1 MPAKKKENP
10 LTLTQLN
17 EFYLRII
24 KPDTEVLVYKQ
35 LNSLRVE
42 MNENFEDLYKKFEDL
57 QQEYV
62 CANEQLKRIE
72 KQL

>member
-1 MPAKKKENP
+1 MAVKKRENP

-24 KPDTEVLVYKQ
+24 KPDAEILVLKQ
-35 LNSLRVE
+35 VNALREE
-42 MNENFEDLYKKFEDL
+42 MSEHFEGLYKKVEDL
-57 QQEYV
+57 EQEYV